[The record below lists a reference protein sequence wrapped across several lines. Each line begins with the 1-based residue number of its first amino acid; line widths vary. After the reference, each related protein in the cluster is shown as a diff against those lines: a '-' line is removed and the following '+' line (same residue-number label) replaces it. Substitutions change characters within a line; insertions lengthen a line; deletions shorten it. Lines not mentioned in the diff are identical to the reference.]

1 MPENRIE
8 SILPKDRLEALCDAI
23 FAVTMTLM
31 ILELK
36 APENIPANLASEE
49 LPGALWNLFP
59 AVESYVISFIIL
71 GTFWLRH
78 QIQFKYLK
86 SVDMVIL
93 IINIFFLLMTGF
105 VPFSVEL
112 MKKYPDYNLPFI
124 LYSITLLIISIL
136 LFIQWYYISSK
147 DTLIRED
154 VLPEIKKRLL
164 FLSWVPI
171 VIFSISIGLSFINT
185 TASFRVVYLV
195 PIFYMIY
202 NKYFNKT
209 VLPNEDSKK

>member
-1 MPENRIE
+1 MPETRIE
-8 SILPKDRLEALCDAI
+8 SILPKDRLETLCDAI

-31 ILELK
+31 VLELK
-36 APENIPANLASEE
+36 APENIPPNLASAE
-49 LPGALWNLFP
+49 LPGALWDLFP
-59 AVESYVISFIIL
+59 AAESYVISFIIL

-86 SVDMVIL
+86 SVDMFIL
-93 IINIFFLLMTGF
+93 VINIFFLLMTGF

-136 LFIQWYYISSK
+136 LYIQWYYISSN
-147 DTLIRED
+147 DTLIKED

-164 FLSWVPI
+164 FLSWVPVI
-171 VIFSISIGLSFINT
+171 IFSISIGLSFINT
-185 TASFRVVYLV
+185 TAAFRVVYLV
-195 PIFYMIY
+195 PIFYLIY

-209 VLPNEDSKK
+209 VLLNDDSKK